1 MNGEMNR
8 DLELMAS
15 GLAQQEVIR
24 ERAFHPTGAFV
35 PFAPHEIEQS
45 LASRFEEQV
54 RKHGTRVAI
63 RVHREDG
70 GPESRQWTYD
80 ELNRAANRLAHA
92 ILSRG
97 GEDEAPVA
105 LLVEDA
111 APTVAAIL
119 GVLKAGRIFVTLDPA
134 YPDERLA
141 YMLRDSGA
149 GLVLA
154 MTGESQEGPQPAD
167 ELAARL
173 GIDGDHVIDLGEAMA
188 QGSCLP
194 DENPNLK
201 VPPEALAYIIYT
213 SGSTGQPKGIAFDHR
228 SVLAGIRNYTN
239 AFHITADD
247 RLTLLHSISFSSAMV
262 DIFCALLN
270 GATLYPWNVKKQGLA
285 GLEDWLDA
293 EKVTICDWVPTPFRY
308 FVDALSGKTRFPH
321 LRLLVLASEAVTR
334 REVELHRAHFAP
346 GSILV
351 NRLGA
356 TETYNYRLFF
366 MDHDTPLPLGGSL
379 VPAGYPVP
387 DKHVLLV
394 DEAGREV
401 APGEPGEIVVKS
413 RYLARGYWRQP
424 ELTTAA
430 FRPDPEGG
438 DERLYLTGDVGL
450 MHADGLLEYRG
461 RKDFQVKIRG
471 FRIEVAEIERALLAV
486 DGIEE
491 AVVVA
496 ESAGS
501 GSPGLSQP
509 LPGADP
515 AAAETAENGS
525 GEKQLVGYIVPSNGR
540 DPSGGEL
547 REALMRTLP
556 DYMVPAAFV
565 TVAALPLTA
574 SGKVDR
580 KALMALGARA
590 GHPAGHGA
598 GRNGDPGQGP
608 GYGELLEPRDELERR
623 MVRAWQQVLGR
634 QQVGIRDNF
643 FDLGGHS
650 MSAVR
655 LLVEVEREFGQ
666 KVAPPTFYQCPT
678 VEELT
683 QVVRSRSGAQPGR
696 PGTGREAS
704 PLVSVQRPAA
714 NGPRAAAVARPPFFC
729 LPGNLGNVFTDLG
742 DLARFLGPEQPF
754 YGFQDGP
761 HNPAQ
766 IPAVASLYVREMQR
780 VQPHGPYFLGG
791 VCLGAVVAYEMAQ
804 QLVGQGEQ
812 VSLLAM
818 VEPARPWRPGP
829 KAYLSFLRYLYDR
842 FLRRVGYVREGNAP
856 QGPAEMSAFVRLKLK
871 LVANVWALRRYTPRP
886 YSGPIHVFLS
896 EGSLGIQDNPQLEW
910 GRLARGEWSVH
921 AIPGDHGS
929 ITGDNRIVIEPA
941 HMRVLAGKLRT
952 LIEQHIHGDAGKE
965 RHGYYERGRTSGEAA
980 GPG

>member
-1 MNGEMNR
+1 MKREMNR
-8 DLELMAS
+8 DLELVS
-15 GLAQQEVIR
+15 PGLAQQEAIR
-24 ERAFHPTGAFV
+24 ERAYHPTGAFV
-35 PFAPHEIEQS
+35 SFAPHEIEQS
-45 LASRFEEQV
+45 LAGRFEEQV
-54 RKHGTRVAI
+54 LKHGTRVAI

-70 GPESRQWTYD
+70 GPASRQWSYG

-154 MTGESQEGPQPAD
+154 MTGENQEGPQATG

-173 GIDGDHVIDLGEAMA
+173 GVDSDQVIDLGEAMA
-188 QGSCLP
+188 QGSGLP
-194 DENPNLK
+194 DENPNLQ

-308 FVDALSGKTRFPH
+308 FVDALSGETRFPH

-366 MDHDTPLPLGGSL
+366 MDHDTPLPEVLNAVKDLGGNL

-387 DKHVLLV
+387 DKHVMLV

-424 ELTTAA
+424 ELTAAA

-438 DERLYLTGDVGL
+438 DERLYWTGDVGL

-496 ESAGS
+496 ESNGAGD
-501 GSPGLSQP
+501 PRFLEP
-509 LPGADP
+509 VPGADP
-515 AAAETAENGS
+515 AAAETAENGT
-525 GEKQLVGYIVPSNGR
+525 GEKQLVGYIVPSGGR
-540 DPSGGEL
+540 APSGSEL
-547 REALMRTLP
+547 REALLRALP

-565 TVAALPLTA
+565 TVDALPLTA

-580 KALMALGARA
+580 KALMALGATPGHRA
-590 GHPAGHGA
+590 GHDA
-598 GRNGDPGQGP
+598 GRNGDSAPGP
-608 GYGELLEPRDELERR
+608 GYGDLLEPRDELERR

-655 LLVEVEREFGQ
+655 LLVEIEREFGQ
-666 KVAPPTFYQCPT
+666 KVAPPTFYQYPT

-683 QVVRSRSGAQPGR
+683 QVVRGRSGAPSER
-696 PGTGREAS
+696 SATGGEGS
-704 PLVSVQRPAA
+704 PLVSVQRPAVH
-714 NGPRAAAVARPPFFC
+714 GPSAGARPPFFC

-742 DLARFLGPEQPF
+742 DLARFLGPDQPF

-804 QLVGQGEQ
+804 QLVGQGER

-842 FLRRVGYVREGNAP
+842 FLRRVGYAREGNAP
-856 QGPAEMSAFVRLKLK
+856 QGPAELSAFVRLKLK
-871 LVANVWALRRYTPRP
+871 LVANVWALRRYIPQP

-896 EGSLGIQDNPQLEW
+896 EGSLGIPDNPQLEW
-910 GRLARGEWSVH
+910 RHLARGEWSVH

-952 LIEQHIHGDAGKE
+952 LIEQYIHGDAGKAK
-965 RHGYYERGRTSGEAA
+965 S
-980 GPG
+980 